1 MEHLLVSLE
10 KCVNIS
16 SSMHDFSEDHS
27 MGMTMALST
36 EDIINDNSQQI
47 LEEEND
53 VTMQDVV

>member
-1 MEHLLVSLE
+1 
-10 KCVNIS
+10 VNIS